1 MAQFSRTWWGQ
12 RFIAALEEFTDPARL
27 GRGRSYAS
35 GGRILDYTLVKGTVS
50 ARVRGSINPYFGVY
64 KEPIYRT
71 SITIKAISAADWKK
85 AIRHIASRADLV
97 TKLLMNEMPDT
108 IEEVFSGMGLHLL
121 PHSESDF
128 VTDCSCPDWA
138 NPCKHIAG
146 VYYLLASALDRDPF
160 LMFELRGLSKDDLHA
175 ELVRSP
181 LGQILSSALKSDD
194 APEVEP
200 VESYY
205 TRPTREPAA
214 VAGSGKSAAGQ
225 GKTRTSRGKSGAS
238 QDKSGTTHKEFW
250 VGAKR
255 LPAALTTGAQ
265 TSVPALLIKKQGD
278 YPPFWPKDASFI
290 SVMEELYDRVR
301 TKNRQMK

>member
-35 GGRILDYTLVKGTVS
+35 GGRILEYSLANGTVN

-71 SITIKAISAADWKK
+71 SITIKPISSGDWKK
-85 AIRHIASRADLV
+85 AIQQIASRADLV

-108 IEEVFSGMGLHLL
+108 IEDAFSRLGLHLL

-146 VYYLLASALDRDPF
+146 LYYLLASALDRDPF
-160 LMFELRGLSKDDLHA
+160 LMFELRGLAREALHT
-175 ELVRSP
+175 ELVKTP
-181 LGQILSSALKSDD
+181 LGKILASALKSEDLPD
-194 APEVEP
+194 VEP

-205 TRPTREPAA
+205 TRPTGEPGA
-214 VAGSGKSAAGQ
+214 VV
-225 GKTRTSRGKSGAS
+225 TS
-238 QDKSGTTHKEFW
+238 HKEFW
-250 VGAKR
+250 TGAKR
-255 LPAALTTGAQ
+255 LPPLPA
-265 TSVPALLIKKQGD
+265 TSPASVSALLIKKQGD
-278 YPPFWPKDASFI
+278 YPPFWHKDASFI
-290 SVMEELYDRVR
+290 SMMEELYDRVR
-301 TKNRQMK
+301 TKSKQMK

>member
-1 MAQFSRTWWGQ
+1 MAEFSRTWWGQ

-35 GGRILDYTLVKGTVS
+35 GGRILEYTLARGTVT

-71 SITIKAISAADWKK
+71 TIKIKAISSADWTK
-85 AIRHIASRADLV
+85 AIRQIASRADLV

-108 IEEVFSGMGLHLL
+108 IEDAFSGLGLHLL
-121 PHSESDF
+121 PHSERDF
-128 VTDCSCPDWA
+128 VTTCSCPDYA

-146 VYYLLASALDRDPF
+146 VCYLLASALDHDPF
-160 LMFELRGLSKDDLHA
+160 LMFELRGLSRDDLHA
-175 ELVRSP
+175 ELARSP
-181 LGQILSSALKSDD
+181 LGQILASALVSTDV
-194 APEVEP
+194 PVEP

-214 VAGSGKSAAGQ
+214 VV
-225 GKTRTSRGKSGAS
+225 AS
-238 QDKSGTTHKEFW
+238 HKEFW
-250 VGAKR
+250 TGAKR
-255 LPAALTTGAQ
+255 LPAPLAAASQ
-265 TSVPALLIKKQGD
+265 ASVPALLIKKQGD
-278 YPPFWPKDASFI
+278 YPPFWHKDVSFI

>member
-12 RFIAALEEFTDPARL
+12 RFIEALEQFTDPARL

-35 GGRILDYTLVKGTVS
+35 NGRILDYKLANGTVT

-64 KEPIYRT
+64 KEPIYKT
-71 SITIKAISAADWKK
+71 SITIKAISSTDWKK

-108 IEEVFSGMGLHLL
+108 IEDSFSGLDLHLL
-121 PHSESDF
+121 PHSERDF

-160 LMFELRGLSKDDLHA
+160 LMFELRGLSRDDLHT
-175 ELVRSP
+175 ELARSP

-194 APEVEP
+194 TPPTVEP
-200 VESYY
+200 VASYY
-205 TRPTREPAA
+205 TRPAKQPDA
-214 VAGSGKSAAGQ
+214 VA
-225 GKTRTSRGKSGAS
+225 AS
-238 QDKSGTTHKEFW
+238 HKEFW
-250 VGAKR
+250 TGTKR
-255 LPAALTTGAQ
+255 LPAPQTTTSQA
-265 TSVPALLIKKQGD
+265 SVPALLIKKQGD
-278 YPPFWPKDASFI
+278 YPPFWHKDVSFI
-290 SVMEELYDRVR
+290 SVMEQLYERVR

>member
-1 MAQFSRTWWGQ
+1 MAQFRRTWWGQ
-12 RFIAALEEFTDPARL
+12 RFIAALEQFTDPARL

-35 GGRILDYTLVKGTVS
+35 GGRILDYTLANGTVT
-50 ARVRGSINPYFGVY
+50 AKVRGSINPYFGVY

-71 SITIKAISAADWKK
+71 TITIKAISSADWTK
-85 AIRHIASRADLV
+85 AIRHIASRADLI

-108 IEEVFSGMGLHLL
+108 IEDAFSGLGLHLL
-121 PHSESDF
+121 PHSERDF

-160 LMFELRGLSKDDLHA
+160 IMFELRGLSRDDLHA

-181 LGQILSSALKSDD
+181 LGQILSSALKSEDV
-194 APEVEP
+194 PLEP

-205 TRPTREPAA
+205 TRPIRETAE
-214 VAGSGKSAAGQ
+214 K
-225 GKTRTSRGKSGAS
+225 
-238 QDKSGTTHKEFW
+238 GTTHKTFW
-250 VGAKR
+250 TSAKR
-255 LPAALTTGAQ
+255 APTPLATTSKA
-265 TSVPALLIKKQGD
+265 SVPALLIKKQGD
-278 YPPFWPKDASFI
+278 YPPFWHEDSSFI
-290 SVMEELYDRVR
+290 GVMEELYGRVR